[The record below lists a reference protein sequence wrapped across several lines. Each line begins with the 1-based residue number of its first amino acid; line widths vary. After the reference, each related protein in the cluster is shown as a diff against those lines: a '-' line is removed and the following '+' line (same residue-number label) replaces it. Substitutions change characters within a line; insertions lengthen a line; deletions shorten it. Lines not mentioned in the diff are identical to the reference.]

1 MFPVLL
7 YDVLHA
13 FLSFFYDNRVLHVIH
28 KLRNKRLQN
37 LVFGKLSCCFTARV
51 FPSEDKRVTINYRG
65 KAIRSPKS
73 GVLGESHERIGR
85 ATVK

>member
-1 MFPVLL
+1 MYSTLFC
-7 YDVLHA
+7 H
-13 FLSFFYDNRVLHVIH
+13 FFMIRVLHIIQ

-37 LVFGKLSCCFTARV
+37 VVFGLSCCFTDRV
-51 FPSEDKRVTINYRG
+51 FPSKDKRVTINYRG

-85 ATVK
+85 AAVK